1 MDSKQYASTVYAAAA
16 RYEAGDTAE
25 ARVLFESIVADPDV
39 PDLDRC
45 TMAINVATVLTGS
58 GAPEADLE
66 AAYDRGIEFERPW
79 LRGFAAE
86 SKAVW
91 LATVGRTW
99 EARELL
105 QALRREPWLTFS
117 DRDRIDQSL
126 AALG

>member
-16 RYEAGDTAE
+16 RYEAGDAAE
-25 ARVLFESIVADPDV
+25 ALALFQSIVADPEV

-45 TMAINVATVLTGS
+45 TMAVNVATVLTGS
-58 GAPEADLE
+58 GAPESDIE
-66 AAYDRGIEFERPW
+66 AAYDRGIELEQPW
-79 LRGFAAE
+79 LRGFAVE

-91 LATVGRTW
+91 LASVHRTW
-99 EARELL
+99 EARDILL
-105 QALRREPWLTFS
+105 RLRGEPWLTFT